1 MTERINGNLVS
12 LNKNSGNYVNG
23 GSYPPEL
30 RQRLLIYLIDN
41 RNKSCNQ
48 IARKFMVSKTFV
60 WNTRNT
66 LHQSSFRI
74 NSKRK
79 GRRMKDE
86 DVQYEFVRELLLDN
100 PRLYLREIRH
110 QLLAHF
116 NHSPS
121 VHTIHRITKR
131 LGFSRKKL
139 TRFCERR
146 ISEENLERRCSY
158 LAYILMVNRDRVYF
172 FDESYFN
179 LLTGE
184 RNYGRSVGRRILL
197 ASTAPFRGKQRSLL
211 ATIGINGFV
220 GIDIKEGSVN
230 GEVLFDYFYS
240 MFETN
245 QLPKD
250 SFIVM
255 DNCPFHRSIRSQLET
270 LFSIVNTKLVF
281 LPPYSPDL
289 SPIENSFGK
298 IKLSLKNHNITNQ
311 DELYVAMLESIA
323 TVTPENIRG
332 WYSHCGYHY

>member
-1 MTERINGNLVS
+1 MS

-60 WNTRNT
+60 WNRRNT

-139 TRFCERR
+139 TRFCEWR

-172 FDESYFN
+172 F
-179 LLTGE
+179 
-184 RNYGRSVGRRILL
+184 
-197 ASTAPFRGKQRSLL
+197 
-211 ATIGINGFV
+211 
-220 GIDIKEGSVN
+220 
-230 GEVLFDYFYS
+230 
-240 MFETN
+240 
-245 QLPKD
+245 
-250 SFIVM
+250 
-255 DNCPFHRSIRSQLET
+255 
-270 LFSIVNTKLVF
+270 
-281 LPPYSPDL
+281 
-289 SPIENSFGK
+289 
-298 IKLSLKNHNITNQ
+298 
-311 DELYVAMLESIA
+311 
-323 TVTPENIRG
+323 
-332 WYSHCGYHY
+332 